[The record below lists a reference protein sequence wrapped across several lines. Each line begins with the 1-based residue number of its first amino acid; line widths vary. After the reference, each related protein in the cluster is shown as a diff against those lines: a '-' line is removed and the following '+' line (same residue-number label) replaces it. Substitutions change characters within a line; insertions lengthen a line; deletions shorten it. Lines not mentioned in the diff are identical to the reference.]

1 MIENR
6 LLNTLTTIVDYFL
19 LNLLWVLTSI
29 PLFTFF
35 PATTAMFGV
44 IRKRQLQKDSQGIIK
59 DYFAMF
65 KENFKQ
71 SLVISIY
78 WGLVAIFLYFDYMVI
93 HPDNSIIQLILYIVL
108 IIGFVLFC
116 SISIYLF
123 PTMVHFELS
132 WKIVI
137 RNAFFFS
144 LMNPI
149 LTIILLLIAA
159 IGLAIIYTYPA
170 MIFIVGSPLA
180 YMIYYMSQIFFN
192 QVVMKKEMD

>member
-6 LLNTLTTIVDYFL
+6 LFNTLTTIVDYFI

-35 PATTAMFGV
+35 PATAAMFGV

-59 DYFAMF
+59 DFFTMF
-65 KENFKQ
+65 NENFKQ

-78 WGLVAIFLYFDYMVI
+78 WGLVATFLYFDYIVI
-93 HPDNSIIQLILYIVL
+93 HPNSSIIHLILYIVL
-108 IIGFVLFC
+108 IIGVVLFC

-132 WKIVI
+132 WKVVI

-192 QVVMKKEMD
+192 QVVMKKEME

>member
-1 MIENR
+1 MSENR

-19 LNLLWVLTSI
+19 LNVLWVLTSI

-35 PATTAMFGV
+35 PATAAMFGV

-59 DYFAMF
+59 DFFTMF

-78 WGLVAIFLYFDYMVI
+78 WSLVAIFLYVDYMVI
-93 HPDNSIIQLILYIVL
+93 HPDNSIIHLILYIVL

-149 LTIILLLIAA
+149 LTIILLLIVA
-159 IGLAIIYTYPA
+159 IGVAIIYMYPV

-180 YMIYYMSQIFFN
+180 YMIYYMSQMFFN

>member
-1 MIENR
+1 MSENR

-19 LNLLWVLTSI
+19 LNVLWVLTSI

-35 PATTAMFGV
+35 PATAAMFGV
-44 IRKRQLQKDSQGIIK
+44 IRKRQLHKDSQGIIK
-59 DYFAMF
+59 DFFTMF

-78 WGLVAIFLYFDYMVI
+78 WSLVAIFLYVDYMVI
-93 HPDNSIIQLILYIVL
+93 HPDNSIIHLILYIVL

-149 LTIILLLIAA
+149 LTIILLLIVA
-159 IGLAIIYTYPA
+159 IGVAIIYMYPA

-180 YMIYYMSQIFFN
+180 YMIYYMSQVFFN

>member
-6 LLNTLTTIVDYFL
+6 LFNTLTTIVDYFI

-35 PATTAMFGV
+35 PATAAMFGV
-44 IRKRQLQKDSQGIIK
+44 IRKRQLQKDSQGVIK
-59 DYFAMF
+59 DFFTLF

-78 WGLVAIFLYFDYMVI
+78 WGIVAIFLYFDYMVI
-93 HPDNSIIQLILYIVL
+93 HPDNSIIHLILYIVL